1 MILHKLLTT
10 KLAADVVFWNKP
22 DSTGN
27 TLEVISMQRAT
38 VTVGY
43 TVGDDGR
50 GMRAGTNVC
59 TRAD

>member
-38 VTVGY
+38 TQNTHTFVG
-43 TVGDDGR
+43 
-50 GMRAGTNVC
+50 NHI
-59 TRAD
+59 